1 MEVLEWILKT
11 FGGRIT
17 KYNKNRMEGR
27 NAYTFDIYMTGNL
40 LTDVTE
46 MLIPYLIVK
55 KPQAKIMLKMR
66 ATFSRTGSCG
76 PVKQPPHILEIRG
89 KIRHEMTQL
98 NSRFKK
104 HTYTNHF
111 K

>member
-17 KYNKNRMEGR
+17 KYNKNRMGDR
-27 NAYTFDIYMTGNL
+27 NAYTFEVYMTGNL
-40 LTDVTE
+40 LTDITE
-46 MLIPYLIVK
+46 MLIPHLIVK
-55 KPQAKIMLKMR
+55 KSQAQVMLEMR
-66 ATFSRTGSCG
+66 KTFSRTGSCG
-76 PVKQPPHILEIRG
+76 PVKHPPHILELRG
-89 KIRHEMTQL
+89 KLRDQMTQL

-104 HTYTNHF
+104 HSYTNHF